1 MIRRREFIALLG
13 GVAMAWPLAA
23 RAQMTK
29 RIWRLGMLE
38 TTALNTNT
46 VNFNSLRRALS
57 EFGYI
62 DGDNLIIEYRSADG
76 VSERFTDLAAELVHL
91 QVDLIVTRGTPATL
105 AAENAPGTTPVVAV
119 ALSRPLAVVAN
130 LARPTGKVTGLA
142 SLASELAGK
151 RMEILK
157 EMVPHITRIAMMF
170 NSQNPTLAHM
180 QQELEAAARTLG
192 LQHELVDVRRREDIE
207 PAFEFASRH
216 ADAMLVGIETVTQA
230 NRALIAELAVK
241 YRLPAIYAAREY
253 IQAGGLVSFGV
264 SYPDLYRRVAT
275 YVDKI
280 FKGAKPVDLPIE
292 QPTKFELIINLP
304 AARAINL
311 SIPESFLARADE
323 VIE

>member
-1 MIRRREFIALLG
+1 MIGRREFITLLG
-13 GVAMAWPLAA
+13 GAAAAWPLAA

-38 TTALNTNT
+38 TTALTSNT
-46 VNFNSLRRALS
+46 VNFNSLRQALR

-76 VSERFTDLAAELVHL
+76 MSERFADLAAELVHL
-91 QVDLIVTRGTPATL
+91 KVDLIITRGTPATL
-105 AAENAPGTTPVVAV
+105 AAEDAPGTTPVVAV
-119 ALSRPLAVVAN
+119 ALARPLVVVAN

-142 SLASELAGK
+142 SLSSELAGK
-151 RMEILK
+151 RIEILK
-157 EMVPHITRIAMMF
+157 EMIPHITRIALMF
-170 NSQNPTLAHM
+170 NSQNPTVAYM
-180 QQELEAAARTLG
+180 QQELEVATRSLG
-192 LQHELVDVRRREDIE
+192 LHQEFVDVQRREDIE

-216 ADAMLVGIETVTQA
+216 ADAIIVGIETVTQA
-230 NRALIAELAVK
+230 NRTLIAELAVK
-241 YRLPAIYAAREY
+241 HRLPAIYASREF

-280 FKGAKPVDLPIE
+280 FKGAKPADLPME

-304 AARAINL
+304 AAKAINL
-311 SIPESFLARADE
+311 AIPESFLARADE

>member
-1 MIRRREFIALLG
+1 MKRREFMALLG
-13 GVAMAWPLAA
+13 GAVAWPVAA
-23 RAQMTK
+23 QAQMTK

-38 TTALNTNT
+38 TTALSSNT
-46 VNFNSLRRALS
+46 VNLNSLRRALG

-62 DGDNLIIEYRSADG
+62 EGDNLIIEYRSADG
-76 VSERFTDLAAELVHL
+76 VSERFTELAADLVRL
-91 QVDLIVTRGTPATL
+91 KVDLIITRGTPATL
-105 AAENAPGTTPVVAV
+105 AAENTPGTTPVVAV
-119 ALSRPLAVVAN
+119 SLARPLVVVSN

-142 SLASELAGK
+142 SLSSELAGK

-157 EMVPHITRIAMMF
+157 EMIPRITRIALMF
-170 NSQNPTLAHM
+170 NLQNPTIAQM
-180 QQELEAAARTLG
+180 RQEVEAATRTLG
-192 LQHELVDVRRREDIE
+192 LQHEFVDVQRREDIE

-230 NRALIAELAVK
+230 NRTSIAELAVK
-241 YRLPAIYAAREY
+241 YRLPAIYAAREF

-275 YVDKI
+275 YIDKI

-292 QPTKFELIINLP
+292 QPTKFELLINLP
-304 AARAINL
+304 AAKSINL
-311 SIPESFLARADE
+311 AIPESFLARADE

>member
-1 MIRRREFIALLG
+1 MIGRRAVITLLG
-13 GVAMAWPLAA
+13 GAATAWPLGAS
-23 RAQMTK
+23 AQMTK

-46 VNFNSLRRALS
+46 VNFNSLRRALL

-192 LQHELVDVRRREDIE
+192 LQHELVDVWQREDIE

-216 ADAMLVGIETVTQA
+216 ADAMLAGIETVTEA
-230 NRALIAELAVK
+230 NRALVAELAVK

-253 IQAGGLVSFGV
+253 IQAGGW
-264 SYPDLYRRVAT
+264 
-275 YVDKI
+275 
-280 FKGAKPVDLPIE
+280 
-292 QPTKFELIINLP
+292 
-304 AARAINL
+304 
-311 SIPESFLARADE
+311 LASE
-323 VIE
+323 